1 MQRNSLAI
9 EFLYLCN
16 KTAYSMTH
24 RGHSWWVWIAF
35 IHSLLVKNHSLCV
48 YPTPLVLSCV
58 STALAKRRYPSTSK
72 SFPRT
77 SPVRPSTHDATT
89 LHNFLDSTSRTI
101 PDQDPFKHFFHM
113 LVVTFNNSHDPGPA
127 FVCRLAHQG
136 HWAQSPWK
144 AFSQTLPSLRTLH
157 SPPVPILN
165 QQIPVTLQVS
175 AYMSH
180 PEKSPLSWASLSMSA
195 LSSVLWKYTLLLNS
209 CRKVC

>member
-1 MQRNSLAI
+1 
-9 EFLYLCN
+9 
-16 KTAYSMTH
+16 MTH
-24 RGHSWWVWIAF
+24 SRHSWWVWIAF

-48 YPTPLVLSCV
+48 YPTPLELSCV

-127 FVCRLAHQG
+127 FVSRLAHQR
-136 HWAQSPWK
+136 HSAQSPWK

-157 SPPVPILN
+157 SPPMPILN
-165 QQIPVTLQVS
+165 QQIPSHSSGLSLNVTSWEESTFLGFTV
-175 AYMSH
+175 H
-180 PEKSPLSWASLSMSA
+180 VSPLIC
-195 LSSVLWKYTLLLNS
+195 TLKVHSGFLNS